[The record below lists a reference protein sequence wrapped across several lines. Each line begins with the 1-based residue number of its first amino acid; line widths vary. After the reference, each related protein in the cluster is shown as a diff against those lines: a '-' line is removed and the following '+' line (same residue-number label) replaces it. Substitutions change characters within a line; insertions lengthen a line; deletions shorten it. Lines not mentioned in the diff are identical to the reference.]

1 MKLLWVLK
9 AVIIVISQL
18 PTTGRR
24 SESIPVCRSV
34 IVIVVSGNASTT
46 LFLISLQNTK
56 IEWPVSIKMFTRLY
70 PLEGNDV
77 IIQWAAV

>member
-1 MKLLWVLK
+1 MDSFEGWNEVTLGFEGCDRCD
-9 AVIIVISQL
+9 QPT

-34 IVIVVSGNASTT
+34 IVIVVSGKASTT

-70 PLEGNDV
+70 P
-77 IIQWAAV
+77 